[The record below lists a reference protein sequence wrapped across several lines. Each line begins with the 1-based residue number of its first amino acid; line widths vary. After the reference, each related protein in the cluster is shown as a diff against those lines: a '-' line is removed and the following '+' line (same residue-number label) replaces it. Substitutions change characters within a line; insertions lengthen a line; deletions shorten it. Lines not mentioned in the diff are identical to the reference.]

1 MSGNFLKPLDIMDNG
16 NFGLITDKPES
27 PSIRVS
33 SVTINETLNLLLP
46 GDNGTLTATVKYSDN
61 SEITSTDDP
70 SIVGWES
77 SDESI
82 LTVDSNG
89 GYIANGNG
97 DATITARSSESPTV
111 FDSLNITVVGSF
123 DEFNFG
129 IFDKAESEGG
139 TLVYDSGYIEKQPWL
154 TVNEYEN
161 NLSDLGAVLIA
172 QDGDVVNG
180 GAIIFSSGGER
191 AIVALYKKVTDGYE
205 LVVESDVL
213 SANAGET
220 QFHIVDFSTEETLLE
235 PGESYF
241 FCVINSS
248 TDETGAA
255 VVSSVGDL
263 SNKYPLV
270 TDAAAPPALLD
281 SAIDSSSTWSRA
293 AVFKLQRPSND
304 WHILIASRIVTGDV
318 NGFTSTKGSIR
329 PTNVNGATMVAL
341 EANVAGG
348 YIRATINTDAIG
360 EPFALI
366 VIEYESNSYSIP
378 YYSGFRYELH
388 DAAKTQ
394 LLFDDLDSHIEIESA
409 IKISAIK
416 SDSYD
421 FDMTIGEHTL
431 TELDNTGFNVNWS
444 MGNCNGVFPE
454 SSGSVAMLYASSGTD
469 AGGEP
474 QYKIFF
480 SNESSEQWLGAG
492 SVKITF
498 SFEDMSTLETP
509 ALPWLST
516 KYQIIDPL
524 AQATFDALKSR
535 LGQSVKVHVEIFDAI
550 RVTKENPRDYEP
562 NFILVDGK
570 IKIE

>member
-16 NFGLITDKPES
+16 NFGLITDKPKL

-61 SEITSTDDP
+61 SEVNSTDDP
-70 SIVGWES
+70 SVVGWES

-82 LTVDSNG
+82 LAVDSSG

-97 DATITARSSESPTV
+97 DATITARSSDSPTV

-161 NLSDLGAVLIA
+161 NLSDLGSVLIA
-172 QDGDVVNG
+172 QDGDIVSG

-213 SANAGET
+213 SANTGET
-220 QFHIVDFSTEETLLE
+220 QFHIVDFSTEETPLE

-255 VVSSVGDL
+255 VVSSVVEL

-270 TDAAAPPALLD
+270 TEAAAPPELLD
-281 SAIDSSSTWSRA
+281 SAIDSSSSWSRA

-304 WHILIASRIVTGDV
+304 WHILNASRIVAGEV

-329 PTNVNGATMVAL
+329 PTEVNGGSFIAL
-341 EANVAGG
+341 EASLTSAW
-348 YIRATINTDAIG
+348 IRLTIDTSAIG
-360 EPFALI
+360 APFSNVI
-366 VIEYESNSYSIP
+366 VEYQGKTYTIP
-378 YYSGFRYELH
+378 FVTGHRYELH
-388 DAAKTQ
+388 DATQ
-394 LLFDDLDSHIEIESA
+394 TQAMFDDLELNVDIESA
-409 IKISAIK
+409 IKVTPVNMTSEELE
-416 SDSYD
+416 SY
-421 FDMTIGEHTL
+421 
-431 TELDNTGFNVNWS
+431 
-444 MGNCNGVFPE
+444 
-454 SSGSVAMLYASSGTD
+454 
-469 AGGEP
+469 
-474 QYKIFF
+474 
-480 SNESSEQWLGAG
+480 
-492 SVKITF
+492 
-498 SFEDMSTLETP
+498 
-509 ALPWLST
+509 
-516 KYQIIDPL
+516 
-524 AQATFDALKSR
+524 LKSKMR
-535 LGQSVKVHVEIFDAI
+535 IS
-550 RVTKENPRDYEP
+550 RP
-562 NFILVDGK
+562 NFILIDGE
-570 IKIE
+570 IKG